1 MVASMRSLRAR
12 SPLAIPP
19 SPARARAGAHAK
31 AGNAAV
37 VEAVGGGSIRGDSPD
52 GIPPEIP
59 RGIPGKIRGAIH
71 GAIHGEVYRA
81 IDRIRATIK
90 ECADGDAGDFI
101 GITAIPC
108 HGAKCTLPQ

>member
-1 MVASMRSLRAR
+1 LRFLHR
-12 SPLAIPP
+12 LRV
-19 SPARARAGAHAK
+19 RAQERTRRP
-31 AGNAAV
+31 GNAAV
-37 VEAVGGGSIRGDSPD
+37 VEAVGGGSIRGDSP
-52 GIPPEIP
+52 

-71 GAIHGEVYRA
+71 GEIYCAIN
-81 IDRIRATIK
+81 RIRATIK